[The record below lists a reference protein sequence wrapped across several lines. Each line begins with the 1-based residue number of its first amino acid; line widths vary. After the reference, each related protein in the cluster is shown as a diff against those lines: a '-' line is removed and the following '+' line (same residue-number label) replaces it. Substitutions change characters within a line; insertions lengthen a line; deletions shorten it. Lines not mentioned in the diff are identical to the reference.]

1 VSLELSSFGLLVLLI
16 FALAGVFL
24 IFLLARDLRRMTR
37 QRDALLQEKDV
48 VFTFVQDVGE
58 VFAGTDSVD
67 LSELLRRVLFYALRT
82 THAGSGALY
91 LMEDNGEV
99 LRAHALSGIFPPL
112 AGGLDAGFEK
122 AFSKTRHIE
131 DLVRSQEA
139 RFGRGL
145 IGEVAAT
152 EKAVLV
158 RDAEQ
163 DTRIPQFDVD
173 FLHVHSALAVPMR
186 FRNRVLG
193 VLVVV
198 NRVDERPFIQADQNL
213 LQALADQ
220 ASVSVYYAKFSAAL
234 DEKRRLDYDLGIA
247 HRIQMTLLPKEVPA
261 LPGVEVAA
269 FSVPAQQIGGDYY
282 DFVKIDDNH
291 LGIAIA
297 DVSGKGVS
305 GAMVMALCRSALRI
319 KAPGCLSPAAVLRA
333 MHAILTPDLAE
344 DMYVT
349 MLYMILDPV
358 RRELRVARAGHV
370 SPILHPGNRAQ
381 PLILD
386 AGGLAIGLGDE
397 ATFGAALE
405 ERLVNL
411 NPGDMVVA
419 YTDGVTEAMDG
430 AGNEWGIL
438 NFVKTIQLTGIDTDE
453 QGAQGLI
460 KTVHQKL
467 MQYVGETAQ
476 YDDMTL
482 VALRIV

>member
-1 VSLELSSFGLLVLLI
+1 
-16 FALAGVFL
+16 
-24 IFLLARDLRRMTR
+24 
-37 QRDALLQEKDV
+37 
-48 VFTFVQDVGE
+48 
-58 VFAGTDSVD
+58 
-67 LSELLRRVLFYALRT
+67 
-82 THAGSGALY
+82 
-91 LMEDNGEV
+91 
-99 LRAHALSGIFPPL
+99 
-112 AGGLDAGFEK
+112 
-122 AFSKTRHIE
+122 
-131 DLVRSQEA
+131 
-139 RFGRGL
+139 
-145 IGEVAAT
+145 
-152 EKAVLV
+152 
-158 RDAEQ
+158 
-163 DTRIPQFDVD
+163 
-173 FLHVHSALAVPMR
+173 
-186 FRNRVLG
+186 
-193 VLVVV
+193 
-198 NRVDERPFIQADQNL
+198 
-213 LQALADQ
+213 
-220 ASVSVYYAKFSAAL
+220 
-234 DEKRRLDYDLGIA
+234 
-247 HRIQMTLLPKEVPA
+247 
-261 LPGVEVAA
+261 
-269 FSVPAQQIGGDYY
+269 
-282 DFVKIDDNH
+282 
-291 LGIAIA
+291 
-297 DVSGKGVS
+297 
-305 GAMVMALCRSALRI
+305 MALCRSALRI